1 MALNRQ
7 SLNVTELDFDQI
19 KANLIGWLSDADSP
33 FRDWNFAG
41 SGLNKL
47 ADVLAYNT
55 HYNALQAHFAV
66 SEGFMDSAQLR
77 SSVVSLGKLLGY
89 TPRSY
94 AAATAVI
101 SLSFL
106 PKDINKNSI
115 ILPKGTTFVSSLND
129 NRQTFV
135 TDNEHILRLNSN
147 NEYSISRI
155 KIKQGFYQTKRF
167 QINNISQS
175 KIISYEIDDTNI
187 DLSTLVVRIYPS
199 ASSSVSDVY
208 TKIEEIS
215 GVNEN
220 TKIYF
225 ISENANGNYQISF
238 GNDVIGAKPNNLSVV
253 ELTYLVTDGP
263 SANNVSSFSFVD
275 TLPDGVLRAPTIITD
290 EESIGGNINEGIES
304 IRYNAPLSFI
314 SQNRAV
320 TPDDYKNLI
329 FQKFSEAETISVWGG
344 EDNEPPEYG
353 KVFISVKPKGANV
366 LTPSQKVNILSY
378 LKTKKVVSIF
388 PQLVDPQYLSLTL
401 DVLFKYNKNL
411 LLSNTGQ
418 LENGI
423 RNVVKDYND
432 IRLQSFNGIF
442 RYSSLTSA
450 IDNYSSAVLNSH
462 VRVFV
467 SKKVILNP
475 NDVNKKTIEFSTPL
489 IPDDGHVIISCSPFK
504 VNGIEVFINDEEI
517 IGDQYNRNLYTYYY
531 KNAIKTKLDANVGT
545 LNIETGLMML
555 NEIYPDEYTEIMID
569 LIPASNDIAPKR
581 NQLLQIDMNRL
592 FVRGDVDIV
601 AIGGSSRTIDYTTF
615 KRDR

>member
-238 GNDVIGAKPNNLSVV
+238 GNDVIGAKPNNLNVV